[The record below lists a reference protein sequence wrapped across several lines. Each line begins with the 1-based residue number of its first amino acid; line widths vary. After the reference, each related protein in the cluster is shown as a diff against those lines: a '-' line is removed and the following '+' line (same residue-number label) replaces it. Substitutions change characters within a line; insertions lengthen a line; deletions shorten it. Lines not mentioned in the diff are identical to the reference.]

1 MAEFAGPSSSCRRY
15 SIPAGVL
22 TFIDDDGVEQTIDTT
37 HILAYYEIG
46 CDSGEIPHFF
56 SAEIPFSWSATPMVF
71 TLSGITTVSW
81 LLMVLLSIS
90 KRQRPWLQKLAIVV
104 LSASLTAILSHLA
117 SVLKV
122 QYDAGYED
130 SVSLIQ
136 KVLFGLTFRILYVVS
151 LFFLWVAHI
160 QVLVRLFNKQKEKKW
175 IRIISGIITALDVI
189 FWCTSLFCLKKRA
202 DHPFGNHHPP
212 APGPHHD
219 DREMPGYPP
228 LAVNKGMGQY
238 DPMHGPILI
247 LATLF
252 DLILHVMYGALVL
265 IYTRRQRRFAYQLE
279 HGVTI
284 ALSILSFIAP
294 VGFLI
299 LCLAQFKT
307 FIWSSLAALVAGA
320 SSTVVVWDWIDVI
333 ELGEK
338 REQSHGVM
346 GRPIYEKKLAGEY
359 NKMSGTGGGQGA
371 TPGTLRRRTPSRR
384 SLDLAM
390 RSRSTSVNLD
400 PLAQSVR
407 HFWGWSLGLFRGK
420 NSSPGVASQ
429 FSDSTGLE
437 MSLPAQS
444 RMAFPQSTSATPID
458 RNASPQVVF
467 RTTAME
473 LSSPSPDNTEGA
485 AKKFTYPVKRGK
497 IRTQSVAAQDDNGD
511 DDIYDGMEPLQNTI
525 PSEDPI
531 PYEEHETAE
540 SSNRAGDVESDD
552 PNRELPHFE
561 MVAGFSAGDYHDDKT
576 FPPQH
581 FT

>member
-1 MAEFAGPSSSCRRY
+1 MAEFAGSLCRRY

-22 TFIDDDGVEQTIDTT
+22 TFVDDNGVEQTIDTT

-46 CDSGEIPHFF
+46 CDNGEVPHFF

-81 LLMVLLSIS
+81 LLVVLLSIS

-104 LSASLTAILSHLA
+104 LSASLTAILSHLT

-122 QYDAGYED
+122 QYDSGYED

-136 KVLFGLTFRILYVVS
+136 KVLFGFTFRILYVVS

-175 IRIISGIITALDVI
+175 IRIISGIITVLDVI
-189 FWCTSLFCLKKRA
+189 FWCTSLFCLKARSG
-202 DHPFGNHHPP
+202 DPPEGLPRGGHP
-212 APGPHHD
+212 PGPHHI
-219 DREMPGYPP
+219 RETHGYPP
-228 LAVNKGMGQY
+228 LAVDKGMRQY

-279 HGVTI
+279 DSVTI

-294 VGFLI
+294 VAFLV
-299 LCLAQFKT
+299 LCLSQFKT

-346 GRPIYEKKLAGEY
+346 GRPIYEKKLAGEFD
-359 NKMSGTGGGQGA
+359 KMSGTGGGQGA
-371 TPGTLRRRTPSRR
+371 TPGTLRRRTPSRK
-384 SLDLAM
+384 SMDLAM
-390 RSRSTSVNLD
+390 RSRSASVNLD
-400 PLAQSVR
+400 PITQSVR
-407 HFWGWSLGLFRGK
+407 HLWGWGIGLFRGK
-420 NSSPGVASQ
+420 NSSPGAASQ

-437 MSLPAQS
+437 MSLPVQS
-444 RMAFPQSTSATPID
+444 RLVLPQSTSATPID
-458 RNASPQVVF
+458 RNTSPQVVF

-473 LSSPSPDNTEGA
+473 LSSPSPDNTEST

-497 IRTQSVAAQDDNGD
+497 IRTQSVAAEVDNDD
-511 DDIYDGMEPLQNTI
+511 DDIYDGLEPLHNQI
-525 PSEDPI
+525 PSEDPT
-531 PYEEHETAE
+531 PYEEHEVVPI
-540 SSNRAGDVESDD
+540 SSQVPDVASTTD
-552 PNRELPHFE
+552 PNRDLPQFE
-561 MVAGFSAGDYHDDKT
+561 MIAGFSEGDYHDDKT
-576 FPPQH
+576 SPPQH
-581 FT
+581 FA